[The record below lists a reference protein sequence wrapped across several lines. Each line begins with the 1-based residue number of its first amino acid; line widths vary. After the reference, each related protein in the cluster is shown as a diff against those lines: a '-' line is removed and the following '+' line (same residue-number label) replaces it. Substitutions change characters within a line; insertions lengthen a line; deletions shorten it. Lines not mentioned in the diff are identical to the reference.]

1 MALFYLE
8 TDQCTGFKHPS
19 PRKQSVTFMKNP
31 AMARLQNILT
41 YWWPTDPEVAQARLV
56 MEFLVASNWEPFFQE
71 LRLASD
77 IASFFT
83 IIEVS
88 LRSRFSKVPC
98 QNYRPPRSYNVL
110 GPPQCRYML
119 IMYWLM
125 RVGRSIISCVV
136 LQGGVYLQ
144 AVIDKFSASYATF
157 ILAIVFNIAL
167 AWVYGV
173 PRLSRDIKAMVGHKV
188 SLYWK
193 ILWKG
198 LTPLLLLVSNVILF
212 VWEIL
217 LKTLMG
223 VAFFFL

>member
-1 MALFYLE
+1 
-8 TDQCTGFKHPS
+8 
-19 PRKQSVTFMKNP
+19 MKNP

-41 YWWPTDPEVAQARLV
+41 YWRPTYPEVAQARLV
-56 MEFLVASNWEPFFQE
+56 MEFLVASNGEPFFQE
-71 LRLASD
+71 QRLASD

-83 IIEVS
+83 IIEVF
-88 LRSRFSKVPC
+88 LRFRFSKVPC
-98 QNYRPPRSYNVL
+98 QNYRAPRSYNVL
-110 GPPQCRYML
+110 GPPQCML

-198 LTPLLLLVSNVILF
+198 LTPLLLLVSNAILF
-212 VWEIL
+212 VWVIL

-223 VAFFFL
+223 VVFFFLYQ

>member
-1 MALFYLE
+1 
-8 TDQCTGFKHPS
+8 
-19 PRKQSVTFMKNP
+19 
-31 AMARLQNILT
+31 
-41 YWWPTDPEVAQARLV
+41 
-56 MEFLVASNWEPFFQE
+56 
-71 LRLASD
+71 
-77 IASFFT
+77 
-83 IIEVS
+83 
-88 LRSRFSKVPC
+88 
-98 QNYRPPRSYNVL
+98 
-110 GPPQCRYML
+110 
-119 IMYWLM
+119 M
-125 RVGRSIISCVV
+125 RVGRSIKLCVV

-198 LTPLLLLVSNVILF
+198 LTPLLLLVSNVIIF

-223 VAFFFL
+223 VVFFFSVPMRNRRLGLLKCARMINLENYSSVINNQADYAFTEFCCNEINLNCWLLSQLLFIFCR